1 MSFKRSL
8 AAPTALATMVMT
20 TVPEEPATASEG
32 GCHMKVSHRITRL
45 VAVGLAAG
53 ALASPVASARPMPV
67 DPPLP
72 PSAPE
77 VASDVQSTARELA
90 RSAETAVSQRDSA
103 LISQGLTERPATNVV
118 RVDGL
123 ASVPAPADAFDWL
136 DAAIGAA
143 GALGLAL
150 LAAGGT
156 LAVRRRTH
164 REGAVAA

>member
-90 RSAETAVSQRDSA
+90 RSAETAVSRRDSA

-118 RVDGL
+118 RVNGL

-136 DAAIGAA
+136 DAAIGA

>member
-1 MSFKRSL
+1 MGFKRSL
-8 AAPTALATMVMT
+8 AAPAALATMLMT
-20 TVPEEPATASEG
+20 TLPEEPATASEG
-32 GCHMKVSHRITRL
+32 GRHMKVSHRITRL
-45 VAVGLAAG
+45 VAVALAAG
-53 ALASPVASARPMPV
+53 ALASPVASARPVDSPV
-67 DPPLP
+67 P
-72 PSAPE
+72 PSSPE
-77 VASDVQSTARELA
+77 VASDAHSTAPELA
-90 RSAETAVSQRDSA
+90 RSAETAVSQRDAA
-103 LISQGLTERPATNVV
+103 LISQGLMEPPATNVV

-123 ASVPAPADAFDWL
+123 ASVPAPADGFDWL

>member
-1 MSFKRSL
+1 MGFKRSL

-20 TVPEEPATASEG
+20 TLPEKPATASEG
-32 GCHMKVSHRITRL
+32 GCHMKVSHRITRF

-53 ALASPVASARPMPV
+53 ALASPVASARPVDSPV
-67 DPPLP
+67 P
-72 PSAPE
+72 PSDPE

-123 ASVPAPADAFDWL
+123 ASLPAPADGFDWL